1 MKKLKIFLADLSHN
15 YKATSMNYMPYP
27 VGLVASYAKKMYGDL
42 LDIRLFKYPDKL
54 YQALNNEHC
63 DMIGCTSYVW
73 NQNLSHWACK
83 VAKSKNPNVITV
95 LGGPNFVKKP
105 ELRKE
110 YFLKNNYIDVRVPY
124 EGEIAFSNLLKLI
137 LEHGMESKD
146 KIFKDPI
153 NGCVFLNKKKNEVLS
168 ANQARIQ
175 SLAVVPSP
183 YTTGIMDEFFVGD
196 LGPVIQTTRG
206 CPFKCNFCH
215 ESDDYFHK
223 IKNHETL
230 FAEEELEYIGKKA
243 FETNTTGHLV
253 IADSN
258 FGMFLRDKFISEK
271 ILDLKEKYN
280 WPLGISI
287 STGKHFERVFDT
299 TFMLKNLFDFTVSVQ
314 SMNQDVLDA
323 TGRTNIP
330 VTKYKKFTEVLRQKG
345 QSATSETLIPL
356 PKESLKSF
364 FQGMEEL
371 MGMKV
376 SRIVSNTIMFLDG
389 TEYENKDYTDKYGYK
404 AKFRL
409 LPGQFGIYGDE
420 KIFEVEKVGVT
431 TNTLSFEDYLE
442 TRTFAFIIEM
452 LFNSKIFREF
462 EYFLEDYK
470 LSYYDYIY
478 FIYKNLK
485 NAPEDVQEVIE
496 SFKKQSIHELKNT
509 EESLTKYYS
518 DENNFK
524 QLDNGEEGGNLKY
537 IHKALLLSKHQNS
550 WLDFV
555 LNYLKKFLLSKD
567 IQVGED
573 FNDISSFTRCK
584 HDGILDSSKTH
595 TPVSNSFDCDVIQW
609 INQIARTKTLK
620 EFKNGKKFKVKFTYD
635 KSQIKERDHYFERY
649 KSNTQ
654 LDLSNIIIAIKPQ
667 EKLFRKYHNIEQ

>member
-1 MKKLKIFLADLSHN
+1 MRKLKIFLADLSHN
-15 YKATSMNYMPYP
+15 YRPTSGNYMPYT
-27 VGLVASYAKKMYGDL
+27 VGLVASYAKKIYGDL
-42 LDIRLFKYPDKL
+42 LDIRLFKFPDKL

-63 DMIGCTSYVW
+63 DMIGCTTYVW

-95 LGGPNFVKKP
+95 LGGPNFVKNTK
-105 ELRKE
+105 LRKE
-110 YFLKNNYIDVRVPY
+110 YFLKNDYIDVRVPY

-137 LEHGMESKD
+137 LEHGIKSKD
-146 KIFKDPI
+146 KILKAPI
-153 NGCVFLNKKKNEVLS
+153 NGCVFLNKKTNEVVS

-175 SLAVVPSP
+175 SLDIVPSP
-183 YTTGIMDEFFVGD
+183 YTAGIMDEFFVGD

-243 FETNTTGHLV
+243 FETNTTGYLV

-287 STGKHFERVFDT
+287 STGKHFERVFNT

-330 VTKYKKFTEVLRQKG
+330 VTKYKKFTQVLRQKG

-364 FQGMEEL
+364 FKGMEEL
-371 MGMKV
+371 MQMKV
-376 SRIVSNTIMFLDG
+376 TRIVSNTIMFLDG
-389 TEYENKDYTDKYGYK
+389 TPYEDKNYTDQYDYK
-404 AKFRL
+404 AKYRL
-409 LPGQFGIYGDE
+409 LPRQYGIYGGE
-420 KIFEVEKVGVT
+420 KIFEVEKVGIT
-431 TNTLSFEDYLE
+431 TSTLSFEDYLQ

-452 LFNSKIFREF
+452 LFNSKILREL
-462 EYFLEDYK
+462 EYLLEDYK
-470 LSYYDYIY
+470 LNYYDFIY
-478 FIYKNLK
+478 FIYTNLK
-485 NAPEDVQEVIE
+485 NAPEGIKEVIK
-496 SFKKQSIHELKNT
+496 SFEKQSIHELKDT
-509 EESLTKYYS
+509 EESLAKYYS
-518 DENNFK
+518 NEKNFK
-524 QLDNGEEGGNLKY
+524 KVDGGEEGGNLKY
-537 IHKALLLSKHQNS
+537 IHKALLLSKHHDS
-550 WLDFV
+550 WINYV
-555 LNYLKKFLLSKD
+555 LIYLKKFLVSKN
-567 IQVGED
+567 IKIGED
-573 FNDISSFTRCK
+573 FNDVSSFIKCK
-584 HDGILDSSKTH
+584 QDGVLDSSRSR
-595 TPVSNSFDCDVIQW
+595 TPVTNSFDCDIIQW
-609 INQIARTKTLK
+609 INQESRTKTLK
-620 EFKNGKKFKVKFTYD
+620 EFKNGQKFKVKFSYD
-635 KSQIKERDHYFERY
+635 KNQIIERDHHFKRY
-649 KSNTQ
+649 ESNTP
-654 LDLSNIIIAIKPQ
+654 LDLSNIMLAIRPQ
-667 EKLFRKYHNIEQ
+667 EKLFRKYHTIEQ